1 MKRYFILIKTDLKN
15 IFRDPSLF
23 MILIVPVI
31 ITALLYFGWP
41 WLSNQWPIIVQY
53 KPLILGA
60 FCLISAAMPGMA
72 ISFVILDEKDENLI
86 QTLHILPISFSLI
99 IRLRM
104 TIIFLFGVIASTMML
119 LVSGMI
125 SGNELKAPF
134 LAILASAIAPMS
146 ACIPA
151 FMAKN
156 KIEGMT
162 WAKMLNFI
170 MVLPLPAFFIQ
181 GNLEYLFGIIPSYWI
196 YKSFMLVDNNHFF
209 IFFWSIGILYH
220 AVLLFF
226 TFKWIEKVSL
236 R

>member
-1 MKRYFILIKTDLKN
+1 MKRYFTIIKTDLKN

-31 ITALLYFGWP
+31 ITVLLFFGWP
-41 WLSNQWPIIVQY
+41 LLSNQWPIIVQY
-53 KPLILGA
+53 KPLILGG
-60 FCLISAAMPGMA
+60 FCLVSAAMPGMA

-86 QTLHILPISFSLI
+86 QTLHILPVSFSLI

-104 TIIFLFGVIASTMML
+104 IIIFLFGVIASTMML

-125 SGNELKAPF
+125 SGNELKAPL
-134 LAILASAIAPMS
+134 LAMLASAIAPMS

-162 WAKMLNFI
+162 YAKMLNFI

-181 GNLEYLFGIIPSYWI
+181 GNFEYFFGIIPSYWI
-196 YKSFMLVDNNHFF
+196 YKSFIVIDNNFQF
-209 IFFWSIGILYH
+209 MLFWTIGMLYH
-220 AVLLFF
+220 AVLLFI

-236 R
+236 K